1 MEKSSTHKTST
12 NDRYEVTIC
21 ELEIQAGQSSI
32 EFPRNICVYTSV
44 QKFNPQ
50 KKYYRAYLYVVIKST
65 NTIKIFIFFSVKVLI
80 NRGKEIIN
88 CTLYKI
94 APTSKRSHRKMLI
107 FFFPKLCRSAK
118 TSIVNYQLL

>member
-44 QKFNPQ
+44 Q
-50 KKYYRAYLYVVIKST
+50 KYYRAYLYVVIKST